1 MTFFVVRK
9 QRLSNSGSFDIL
21 GKVAELP
28 TVTTEDPAPVR
39 IGDVDSEDE
48 DVAIRLQALRS

>member
-1 MTFFVVRK
+1 VVRK
-9 QRLSNSGSFDIL
+9 QRPSNFESFDIL

-28 TVTTEDPAPVR
+28 TVTTQDPTPVR